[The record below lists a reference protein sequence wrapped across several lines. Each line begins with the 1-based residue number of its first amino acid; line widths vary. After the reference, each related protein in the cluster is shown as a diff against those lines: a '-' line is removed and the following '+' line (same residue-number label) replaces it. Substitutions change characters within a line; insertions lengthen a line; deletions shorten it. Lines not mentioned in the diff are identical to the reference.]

1 MARLVELQM
10 AYQANAR
17 VMKAAQDM
25 LDALF
30 GI

>member
-1 MARLVELQM
+1 M